1 MERLIDMPE
10 KREDKEV
17 QLFKFEGFESK
28 VFKLQCL
35 LDSDEE
41 LAGCDG
47 CYFKY
52 AHTTQPCT
60 KCMYDEV
67 FVEVK
72 E

>member
-1 MERLIDMPE
+1 MRE
-10 KREDKEV
+10 KQEDKEA
-17 QLFKFEGFESK
+17 QLFKFDDFEGK

-47 CYFKY
+47 CYFKHM
-52 AHTTQPCT
+52 HTMQTCT
-60 KCMYDEV
+60 KCTDDEV

>member
-1 MERLIDMPE
+1 MN
-10 KREDKEV
+10 KQEDKEV
-17 QLFKFEGFESK
+17 QQELQLFKFVDFEGK

-60 KCMYDEV
+60 KCTYDEV

>member
-1 MERLIDMPE
+1 MQENQ
-10 KREDKEV
+10 EDKEV
-17 QLFKFEGFESK
+17 QLFKFVDFGNK

-35 LDSDEE
+35 WDSDEE

-52 AHTTQPCT
+52 YHNTTQPCT
-60 KCMYDEV
+60 KCTYDEV